1 MLHHGLADG
10 LNLSLVL
17 LTLFDDVGAS
27 GLLNSIVPEESLIS
41 SVP

>member
-1 MLHHGLADG
+1 MLHHGLADS

-27 GLLNSIVPEESLIS
+27 GLLNSIITEESLIS
-41 SVP
+41 SVA